1 MAPVL
6 SSGGVK
12 EVEAVG
18 SPSAGQGEKKYE
30 EVDEGGRE
38 GGVKGRRGRSTGRG
52 LTAGAPASFPV
63 VEKAGG
69 REEDRGRAAARGKH
83 GMLEESD
90 GSEVE
95 DGEEEEDEEK
105 EVGGENLEKKEKE
118 ENGCGAEEERVE
130 ESRAR
135 GSPTAAAALFSTS
148 SASSV
153 ASSPPE
159 GEVSP
164 ASPPPIGFAAGDK
177 EDVGQGTEAG
187 GAQPGGPAP
196 VKKRAKG
203 RPKKVVGQGGRTG
216 EGGGGEGGVEGL
228 ALLAGSSSQLARVPL
243 RQVELHAEAI
253 KRHVERHWE
262 RFKDRPDPRSWLEEM
277 HDVCDTDS
285 EREDEEEYRDVLA
298 LESRCCCLWCHA
310 EKALE
315 DTYCWNVACP
325 ASPLFSERAALPM
338 PGGGA
343 SPAPPSLPVPA
354 HWMSSAAGVQ
364 KIIKRK
370 RAVAEEEALLPY
382 TPAEAAALK
391 AHPLGH
397 AHSPPAYASIGERRR
412 VKRLK
417 GSDHSRFAEG
427 KKVMPACG
435 FLAHA
440 PVHPQ
445 GHVLFNTHAY
455 VKFLEGKA
463 IPTGE
468 GRKRMGEGEELGARR
483 GGGRGERRG
492 CRASFSLDPALYR
505 WQVAEAARQEQEA
518 QEAAAKA
525 AEAAAKAAASAA
537 AEARALYVEEQQRIR
552 SAMVVEAAA
561 LAPREATA
569 AAALVGSGICMPGGP
584 SVGGSLAAI
593 RAVWTNVDNGE
604 KGEKDKGGKAR
615 NGQVA
620 LEENKGEEQEQ
631 ARRPKKPG
639 GGDEEEAGN
648 RGSTRIPEPGTGE
661 RGPERGLVAGR
672 EDSGRMHEPTP
683 VVASPVLDNLL
694 TLEGGMTSPP
704 ATAEVLAKAQG
715 IRPTGE
721 KVGAAKIE
729 CPEAQA
735 GGCPM
740 TAAPASWAG
749 LSMDRVGCVEGQS
762 GPYKEQQQV

>member
-1 MAPVL
+1 
-6 SSGGVK
+6 VK

-18 SPSAGQGEKKYE
+18 SPSAGQGEKKKE

-38 GGVKGRRGRSTGRG
+38 GGVKGRRGRSIGRG
-52 LTAGAPASFPV
+52 LTADAPASSPV

-69 REEDRGRAAARGKH
+69 REEDRGRATARGKH

-95 DGEEEEDEEK
+95 DGEEEEEEEK
-105 EVGGENLEKKEKE
+105 EVGGESLEKKEKE
-118 ENGCGAEEERVE
+118 EDGCGAEEEMVE

-153 ASSPPE
+153 ASGPPE

-164 ASPPPIGFAAGDK
+164 VPPPPIGFAAGDR
-177 EDVGQGTEAG
+177 EDVSKGTEAG

-203 RPKKVVGQGGRTG
+203 RPKKVVGQGGRPG

-262 RFKDRPDPRSWLEEM
+262 RFKDRPDPQSWLEEM

-325 ASPLFSERAALPM
+325 ASPLFSESAALPM

-354 HWMSSAAGVQ
+354 HWMTSAAGVQ

-391 AHPLGH
+391 ADPLGH

-427 KKVMPACG
+427 KKVIPVCG

-455 VKFLEGKA
+455 VKFLEGK
-463 IPTGE
+463 PMSTGE
-468 GRKRMGEGEELGARR
+468 GRKKMGEGEELGARR
-483 GGGRGERRG
+483 GGGRGERRA

-518 QEAAAKA
+518 Q
-525 AEAAAKAAASAA
+525 EAAAKAAASAA

-593 RAVWTNVDNGE
+593 RAVWTSVDNGE
-604 KGEKDKGGKAR
+604 KREKGAKGEKENGGKAR

-620 LEENKGEEQEQ
+620 VEENKGEEQEQ

-648 RGSTRIPEPGTGE
+648 QGSTRIPEPGTGE
-661 RGPERGLVAGR
+661 RRPEQGLVAGR
-672 EDSGRMHEPTP
+672 EDSGRMHEPPP

-694 TLEGGMTSPP
+694 TLEVGMTLPP
-704 ATAEVLAKAQG
+704 ATAEVLTNAQG
-715 IRPTGE
+715 IRPSGE

-729 CPEAQA
+729 CAEAEA
-735 GGCPM
+735 GGRPM